1 MKLYLQSTCLFIV
14 RCFLKHKNGS
24 SFFLLSWTHLGIAI
38 LQSNILTARF
48 QHFSLRS
55 HIFFYLFVYFLFLS
69 FLLCF
74 YFPSIFFFS
83 ISFHLLCALSV
94 LYLFHCAAF
103 RPKSIRYTHTHTHE
117 VLINIPSILQQILLM
132 TFAMQQALQHAHPL
146 GNSRTQPD
154 VIF

>member
-1 MKLYLQSTCLFIV
+1 MKLYLQSTCLFTV

-24 SFFLLSWTHLGIAI
+24 SFFLLSWTHLRIAI

-55 HIFFYLFVYFLFLS
+55 HIFFYFFVYFLFLS
-69 FLLCF
+69 FLSF
-74 YFPSIFFFS
+74 FVFIFLPNFFS

-103 RPKSIRYTHTHTHE
+103 RPKSIRYTHTHTRSFDKH
-117 VLINIPSILQQILLM
+117 
-132 TFAMQQALQHAHPL
+132 TQHSAANL
-146 GNSRTQPD
+146 ADDVCYATGITTRTSLR
-154 VIF
+154 